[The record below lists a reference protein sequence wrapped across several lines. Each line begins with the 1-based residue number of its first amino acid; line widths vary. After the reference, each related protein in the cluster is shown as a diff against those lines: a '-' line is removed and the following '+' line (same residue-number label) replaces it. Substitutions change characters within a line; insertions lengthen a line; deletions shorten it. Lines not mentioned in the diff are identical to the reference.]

1 MTSAKL
7 FISVFKGNIK
17 RSAWLICVE
26 ILLYGMYILDFS
38 MAQNRVNFIFGDFFL
53 GPANRTVF
61 WVTILTAL
69 LTAIQGWSFLFS
81 ERRSTFYLALPVNR
95 KTLFLGIY
103 LSGIVIN
110 LIICTISRIICFLIQ
125 SQRNEEA
132 LLLCF
137 IGLGLNMVGFLYV
150 YTFSAMI
157 MFLVGKFFAA
167 ILGMLVFFSYGTLVI
182 GYIGGKYSKA
192 FFSTFYK
199 INLMEQLSCYLS
211 PLGLY
216 SDLTGVNG
224 YADIGEWTIG
234 DRVPYLIVMVLAIIV
249 FGVFAYFLFENR
261 PVEALGKV
269 LTSKKTEVLPRYLV
283 CVPFALSGG
292 YAFMLCS
299 KSQRSLLA
307 LFIGIVTTAL
317 VGDYILRV
325 VYEMSFRHVKRSIIC
340 NLLVLCTSTFAALSF
355 YYDWWQFDSYFPNAQ
370 DVESVAI
377 SVKGIDDPLYE
388 ETEDDANAELRMEK
402 MVLSG
407 NAKAESLEWL
417 KTIAENQTQENVI
430 SHVSAAYRLK
440 DGKII
445 YRRYAISD
453 SDGQLEGFRNV
464 YNTSDYKENTNSLA
478 EYSTVGKYEFI
489 WSNGIEE
496 YRLNLTDD
504 EKEKLLDRYKED
516 LARLTFEDA
525 AKQSP
530 VSCLKLV
537 LPARTE
543 GDVGYIYADYVE
555 TIAYLESLSV
565 PVQKNILEYD
575 IQELQ
580 IIHKRA
586 DGSKEIEL
594 IDDRQEIDAVSKKLV
609 WKSCAI
615 NQTLRPVEDE
625 VIVKYLSDN
634 NPIAYGYIDCRIEQ

>member
-1 MTSAKL
+1 
-7 FISVFKGNIK
+7 
-17 RSAWLICVE
+17 
-26 ILLYGMYILDFS
+26 
-38 MAQNRVNFIFGDFFL
+38 
-53 GPANRTVF
+53 
-61 WVTILTAL
+61 
-69 LTAIQGWSFLFS
+69 
-81 ERRSTFYLALPVNR
+81 
-95 KTLFLGIY
+95 
-103 LSGIVIN
+103 
-110 LIICTISRIICFLIQ
+110 
-125 SQRNEEA
+125 
-132 LLLCF
+132 
-137 IGLGLNMVGFLYV
+137 MVGFLYV

-224 YADIGEWTIG
+224 YVDIGEWTIG

-269 LTSKKTEVLPRYLV
+269 LTSKKTEVLTRYLV

-317 VGDYILRV
+317 AGDYILRV

-580 IIHKRA
+580 IIHKRD